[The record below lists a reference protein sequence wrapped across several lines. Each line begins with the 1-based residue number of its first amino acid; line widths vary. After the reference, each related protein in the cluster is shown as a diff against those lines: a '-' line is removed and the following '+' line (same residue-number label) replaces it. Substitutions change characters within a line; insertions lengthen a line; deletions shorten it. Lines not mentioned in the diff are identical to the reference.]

1 MESRDGMLDRA
12 CGLVECCSVEHL
24 IDFDRDNQWAVIRYR
39 GVVEIEDALAL
50 MRQLV
55 AMPGWTPR
63 CDRIVVYDDG
73 LLGRIKPEDF
83 RRMRQS
89 LVDFI
94 AEHYGDTPSFSAQVC
109 GNPVQRPLVE
119 YWVNLG
125 RDAYLPRL
133 EIFNSVRSAKAWLK
147 EQRAALEGG

>member
-1 MESRDGMLDRA
+1 MDCRVVKHTIEL
-12 CGLVECCSVEHL
+12 
-24 IDFDRDNQWAVIRYR
+24 DRDNQWAIIRYH
-39 GVVEIEDALAL
+39 GEVAIEDALAL

-73 LLGRIKPEDF
+73 LLGGVTAADF
-83 RRMRQS
+83 RRMRQD

-94 AEHYGDTPSFSAQVC
+94 AEHYGDSPNFSAQVC

-119 YWVNLG
+119 YWVNFG
-125 RDAYLPRL
+125 RDTYLPRL
-133 EIFNSVRSAKAWLK
+133 EIFTSVSAAKAWLRA
-147 EQRAALEGG
+147 QRSDRSAN